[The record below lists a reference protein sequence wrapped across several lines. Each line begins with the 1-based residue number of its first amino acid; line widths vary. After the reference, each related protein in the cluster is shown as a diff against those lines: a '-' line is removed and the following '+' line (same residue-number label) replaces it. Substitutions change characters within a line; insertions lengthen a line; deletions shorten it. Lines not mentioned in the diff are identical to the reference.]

1 MVNPINEDFRTHILN
16 VLKDLV
22 KRYPD
27 LDGLM
32 LDRVR
37 YDGISADFSDI
48 SRQQFEA
55 YIGQKVEKIPGRYF
69 LNGRKTPTAN
79 IIPSVASIF

>member
-1 MVNPINEDFRTHILN
+1 M
-16 VLKDLV
+16 KDLV

-55 YIGQKVEKIPGRYF
+55 YIGQKVEKFRKIF